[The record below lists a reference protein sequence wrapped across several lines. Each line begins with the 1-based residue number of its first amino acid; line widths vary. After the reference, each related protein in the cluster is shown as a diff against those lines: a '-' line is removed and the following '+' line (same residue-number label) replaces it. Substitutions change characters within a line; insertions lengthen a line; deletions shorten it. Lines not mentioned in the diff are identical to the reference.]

1 MHDCDFSIPVQQNII
16 CFQAHSRPEKAVLWQ
31 CWACLLFTGILS
43 HATQHISS
51 SVWSALSNRR
61 LVLVHTLTSE
71 VLRPHQAP
79 VHTGLLPRASS
90 MSSWVK
96 WRHWHFQPFLF
107 KYNKMLN
114 EQIHIRKYETATE
127 RRSRAETTDE
137 SQEDLRRINYLRNQ
151 GGE

>member
-1 MHDCDFSIPVQQNII
+1 MTVTFPFLSKKISSVFRHIQVQRRLYCGCTGPV
-16 CFQAHSRPEKAVLWQ
+16 CSSWAYSAMPPSTSQALFGVLW
-31 CWACLLFTGILS
+31 S
-43 HATQHISS
+43 H
-51 SVWSALSNRR
+51 RR

-96 WRHWHFQPFLF
+96 WRHWHFHPFLF